1 MASLKQLVIKL
12 EAKSKLSSSDWREL
26 DTMLDKLRE
35 QERRWLDDISDKQAR
50 DKERG
55 VFVIGGFRTEPTLKE
70 IKEEFKSATWI
81 FTTRDL
87 AYKTLVGF

>member
-35 QERRWLDDISDKQAR
+35 QERR
-50 DKERG
+50 
-55 VFVIGGFRTEPTLKE
+55 
-70 IKEEFKSATWI
+70 
-81 FTTRDL
+81 
-87 AYKTLVGF
+87 

>member
-35 QERRWLDDISDKQAR
+35 QERRWLDDISDKQA
-50 DKERG
+50 
-55 VFVIGGFRTEPTLKE
+55 
-70 IKEEFKSATWI
+70 KSAEC
-81 FTTRDL
+81 L
-87 AYKTLVGF
+87 SLVGSELSLP